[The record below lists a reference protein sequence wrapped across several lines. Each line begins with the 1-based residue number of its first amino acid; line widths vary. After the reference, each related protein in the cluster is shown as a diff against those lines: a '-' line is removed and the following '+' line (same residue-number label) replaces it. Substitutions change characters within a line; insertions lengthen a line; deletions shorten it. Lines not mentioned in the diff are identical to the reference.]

1 MVFGKK
7 INISSCSSI
16 GGIGIENDNFK
27 RRDSL
32 ASRNSHFS
40 YNSVCQSGRLH
51 IFNDNSNIHHKNSI
65 AKIILKKEDASGS
78 NNSIIDKDN

>member
-16 GGIGIENDNFK
+16 GGIGIENDNFE

-40 YNSVCQSGRLH
+40 YNSVCQSARLH

-65 AKIILKKEDASGS
+65 AK
-78 NNSIIDKDN
+78 NNVIRNSDVHFK